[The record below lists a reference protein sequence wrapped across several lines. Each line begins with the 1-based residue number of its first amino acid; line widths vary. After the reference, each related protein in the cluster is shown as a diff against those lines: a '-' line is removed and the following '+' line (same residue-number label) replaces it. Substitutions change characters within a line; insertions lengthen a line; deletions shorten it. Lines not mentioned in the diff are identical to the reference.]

1 MLEIRVMSYTQF
13 DLNGKTAMVTGAAA
27 GLGMACALG
36 LAEAGADVA
45 VVDIQ
50 DELGEQ
56 VAAKIRKL
64 GREAFYLHCDV
75 THQDQVAATV
85 KEIHAR
91 FGRLDIAHNNAGG
104 GVGGLK
110 SADEGA
116 PELFRQVVEL
126 DLLSVFYCCH
136 EQAKVMIPQGGG
148 LIINTASAAGTSVP
162 NISYELLPMGVG
174 MAGYCAAKAGVK
186 QLTKALATEWAEHNI
201 RVNSISPGF
210 ITTSTTTFILDYP
223 ELLEQE
229 NSLTPMQ
236 RQGLAEEM
244 VGGVIYLASDA
255 SSFTT
260 GHDLVM
266 DGGFT
271 AW

>member
-1 MLEIRVMSYTQF
+1 MSYKQF
-13 DLNGKTAMVTGAAA
+13 DLHGKKAMVTGAAA
-27 GLGMACALG
+27 GLGKACALG

-45 VVDIQ
+45 VIDIQ

-56 VAAKIRKL
+56 VVADIREL
-64 GREAFYLHCDV
+64 GREAFYLHCNV
-75 THQDQVAATV
+75 TDHSQVAATV
-85 KEIHAR
+85 RAVYER

-104 GVGGLK
+104 GVGGAK
-110 SADEGA
+110 SADDGA
-116 PELFRQVVEL
+116 PQLFRQVVEL

-136 EQAKVMIPQGGG
+136 EQAKLMIPQGGG
-148 LIINTASAAGTSVP
+148 RIINTASSAATAVP
-162 NISYELLPMGVG
+162 NIPYELLPMGVG

-186 QLTKALATEWAEHNI
+186 QLTKALAVEWAQHNI

-210 ITTSTTTFILDYP
+210 ITTSTTAFILNYP

-229 NSLTPMQ
+229 NRLTPMQ
-236 RQGLAEEM
+236 RQGRAEEM
-244 VGGVIYLASDA
+244 VGGVVYLASDA
-255 SSFTT
+255 ASFTT

-271 AW
+271 VW

>member
-1 MLEIRVMSYTQF
+1 MSYKQF
-13 DLNGKTAMVTGAAA
+13 DLSGKRAMVSGAAA
-27 GLGMACALG
+27 GLGRACALG

-45 VVDIQ
+45 LIDIQ
-50 DELGEQ
+50 DELGER
-56 VAAKIRKL
+56 VAAEVREL

-75 THQDQVAATV
+75 TDHGQVAATV
-85 KEIHAR
+85 KKVQER

-104 GVGGLK
+104 GVGGAK

-136 EQAKVMIPQGGG
+136 EQARVMIPQGGG
-148 LIINTASAAGTSVP
+148 CIINTASAAATAVP
-162 NISYELLPMGVG
+162 NIPYELLPMGVG

-186 QLTKALATEWAEHNI
+186 QLTKALAAEWAEHDI

-223 ELLEQE
+223 ELLAQE
-229 NSLTPMQ
+229 NGLTPMQ
-236 RQGLAEEM
+236 RQGRAEEM